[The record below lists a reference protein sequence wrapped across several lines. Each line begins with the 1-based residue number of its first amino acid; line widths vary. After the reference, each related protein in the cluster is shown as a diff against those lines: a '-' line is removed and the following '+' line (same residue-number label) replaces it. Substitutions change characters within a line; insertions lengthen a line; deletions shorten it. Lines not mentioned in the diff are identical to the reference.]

1 MCPLEVEAKVRPFL
15 KNVRLIVSR
24 QWIPYWPAENCALL
38 ELGGVGLEG
47 QVRERVEKTGERSL
61 QNSSVSPLTND
72 FVKTWK
78 IHLTIEV
85 AGAMCPL

>member
-24 QWIPYWPAENCALL
+24 QWIPYWPALL
-38 ELGGVGLEG
+38 ELGGVGLEE
-47 QVRERVEKTGERSL
+47 QMRERVEKTGERSL

-85 AGAMCPL
+85 AGAMCPLSSL